1 MSFNPATSILAGL
14 STQVLQANLTAAQT
28 ALHQLMTGQK
38 IVTASYS
45 QGEGS
50 QTVSYRQTDAATL
63 TAYIR
68 LLQAQLGIAG
78 TSRRPVRFNFR

>member
-1 MSFNPATSILAGL
+1 MTTIE
-14 STQVLQANLTAAQT
+14 LQSALVSARAAYS
-28 ALHQLMTGQK
+28 QLMSGNK
-38 IVTASYS
+38 VASASYS

-50 QTVSYRQTDAATL
+50 QTVSYRQTDVGTL